1 MVVANSKAS
10 VALTTTHIHFTN
22 LKQRNV
28 FRLQTFAKCSI
39 VTMTLESLDTRSIA
53 PPIPFTI
60 LPCQSIDQSI
70 NQANQSIAPINYFY
84 TWLPFHRFLLS
95 ESNYL
100 IFANNRNDQTW
111 NEMIRPAW
119 FSRGNL
125 MPVGWHTSARLRIV
139 RICCGI
145 RILKPAF
152 KKSNY
157 LFRL

>member
-1 MVVANSKAS
+1 MVAANSTAYVGS
-10 VALTTTHIHFTN
+10 TTTHIHFTN

-60 LPCQSIDQSI
+60 LPCQSINQSRQSI
-70 NQANQSIAPINYFY
+70 TILSTLDSCFKGSSFQKMS
-84 TWLPFHRFLLS
+84 TRFL
-95 ESNYL
+95 
-100 IFANNRNDQTW
+100 QTTK
-111 NEMIRPAW
+111 MIIMLDHRPAW
-119 FSRGNL
+119 FSRRNL
-125 MPVGWHTSARLRIV
+125 MSLGWHTSARLRIF
-139 RICCGI
+139 RICCSI
-145 RILKPAF
+145 RVLKPAF